1 VGFKNEIKMK
11 IVLNKCYGGFS
22 ISKEAAE
29 LMAKNGCERAKKEL
43 EESKKDNWFGYG
55 YVDGMDGGYDRTS
68 EHLILAVETLKEK
81 ADGSSASLRVIEI
94 PDGIDYFIDEYDGI
108 ESVHEQHRSW

>member
-1 VGFKNEIKMK
+1 MK

-43 EESKKDNWFGYG
+43 DDVKKDGWYGYG

-81 ADGSSASLRVIEI
+81 ANGSSASLRVIEI

-108 ESVHEQHRSW
+108 ESVHERHRSW